1 MITGLLYNGRPLV
14 INVEG
19 PLSVG
24 EIIGIVV
31 GCIGAVGVA
40 IGVIIL
46 IRRKKKL
53 YQPL

>member
-1 MITGLLYNGRPLV
+1 MYNGRPLV

-19 PLSVG
+19 PLSPG
-24 EIIGIVV
+24 EIVGIVV
-31 GCIGAVGVA
+31 GCIGAIAVI
-40 IGVIIL
+40 IGVIVL